1 MAGQDS
7 LGKRIGRWATVV
19 GSVFV
24 IALAVV
30 VAQRLSDDSLALLL
44 GLGCGIAVM
53 TPTLGLGF
61 LLLRREWA
69 RQSEPVLHP
78 QAATPQVIVV
88 APPALPGY
96 GAPSPY
102 AQPPAVW
109 PQPANTGR
117 TFTIVGGEE

>member
-7 LGKRIGRWATVV
+7 LGKRIGRWATLV
-19 GSVFV
+19 GVVFV

-44 GLGCGIAVM
+44 GLGCGVAVM
-53 TPTLGLGF
+53 LPTLGIGF
-61 LLLRREWA
+61 LVLRREWA
-69 RQSEPVLHP
+69 RQSTPAP
-78 QAATPQVIVV
+78 QLPTGAPQVIVV
-88 APPALPGY
+88 APSALPGY

-102 AQPPAVW
+102 ASPATVW